1 MKNFWIVLI
10 FSVVLTACKKVPI
23 SGRKQMT
30 FLKESELVDMSKVEY
45 DKFLSEH
52 KVLASTVDAQRVK
65 RIGNEI
71 AAAVEQFYKKNKM
84 EDRIKDFEWEFNL
97 VDDPTVNAWCMPGGK
112 VVFYTGI
119 LPVCM
124 DDDGLAVVMGHEIAH
139 AVAKH
144 GNERMSQGLLTQ
156 VGAVALSVA
165 TSSQPEA
172 TQNMFMQAYG
182 ASATVGV
189 LLPFSRTH
197 ESEADRLGL
206 VFMTMAGYNP
216 DQAPL
221 FWGRMAALSEGNE
234 PPAFIS
240 SHPSNAKRIKD
251 ITAYIPVA
259 RRYAVEYAAKP

>member
-1 MKNFWIVLI
+1 MKKIWIIVVCSL
-10 FSVVLTACKKVPI
+10 VLTACKQVPI

-30 FLKESELVDMSKVEY
+30 LLKESELVGMSKVEY
-45 DKFLSEH
+45 DKFLAEN
-52 KVLASTVDAQRVK
+52 KVLHGTVDAERVK

-71 AAAVEQFYKKNKM
+71 AAAVEHFYKANKM
-84 EDRIKDFEWEFNL
+84 EDQLKDFAWEFNL
-97 VDDPTVNAWCMPGGK
+97 VEDASVNAWCMPGGK

-119 LPVCM
+119 MPICL

-172 TQNMFMQAYG
+172 TQNLFMQAYG
-182 ASATVGV
+182 ASASVGV
-189 LLPFSRTH
+189 LLPFSRKH

-216 DQAPL
+216 EQAPV
-221 FWGRMAALSEGNE
+221 FWGRMAALSGGNQ

-240 SHPSNAKRIKD
+240 SHPSNEKRIEDLK
-251 ITAYIPVA
+251 AYIPVA
-259 RRYAVEYAAKP
+259 RRYAATHPMKP

>member
-1 MKNFWIVLI
+1 MKKIFFLLVL
-10 FSVVLTACKKVPI
+10 SLVLTACKKVPI

-30 FLKESELVDMSKVEY
+30 LLKESELVGMSKVEY
-45 DKFLSEH
+45 DKFLAAH
-52 KVLASTVDAQRVK
+52 KVVIGTIDADRVQ

-71 AAAVEQFYKKNKM
+71 AAAVAYFYKANKM
-84 EDRIKDFEWEFNL
+84 EDRLKDFAWEFNL
-97 VDDPTVNAWCMPGGK
+97 VNDSTVNAWCMPGGK

-119 LPVCM
+119 LPVCL

-172 TQNMFMQAYG
+172 TQNLFLQAYG
-182 ASATVGV
+182 ASATIGV

-206 VFMTMAGYNP
+206 VFMTMAGYDP
-216 DQAPL
+216 DQAPV
-221 FWGRMAALSEGNE
+221 FWGRMAALNSGNA
-234 PPAFIS
+234 PLAFMS
-240 SHPSNAKRIKD
+240 SHPSNEQRIKD
-251 ITAYIPVA
+251 LTAYIPAA
-259 RRYAVEYAAKP
+259 RRYAATHPIKP